1 MMPSSAAL
9 AGRFPGEQTMDT
21 AAVAPRRW
29 TFWVIAFIAL
39 LWNLIGVAIFVMQ
52 LKLTPEMIAAMPA
65 PQRAVY
71 AATPAWINLVFGVAV
86 VSGVLGALCLLLR
99 KRWAVPLFLIS
110 LLAIAVQLAGA
121 YAVTPV
127 WAASGAAGL
136 GLPVMLVVIAL
147 YLWWYS
153 RDAAAKGWIS

>member
-1 MMPSSAAL
+1 
-9 AGRFPGEQTMDT
+9 MDI
-21 AAVAPRRW
+21 AAVVPRRW

-39 LWNLIGVAIFVMQ
+39 LWNLIGLAIFVLQ
-52 LKLTPEMIAAMPA
+52 VKLSPEMIAAMPA

-71 AATPAWINLVFGVAV
+71 AATPAWINAVFGVAV
-86 VSGVLGALCLLLR
+86 VSGVLGAISLLLK
-99 KRWAVPLFLIS
+99 KRWAVPLFLLS
-110 LLAIAVQLAGA
+110 SLAIVVQLVGA

-127 WAASGAAGL
+127 WQSSGAAGL

-153 RDAAAKGWIS
+153 RDAAAKGWVN

>member
-1 MMPSSAAL
+1 
-9 AGRFPGEQTMDT
+9 MDT
-21 AAVAPRRW
+21 AAAPRRW
-29 TFWVIAFIAL
+29 TFWVIGFIAL

-52 LKLTPEMIAAMPA
+52 VKLTPEMIAAMPA
-65 PQRAVY
+65 PQREVY

-86 VSGVLGALCLLLR
+86 VAGVLGAICLLLR
-99 KRWAVPLFLIS
+99 KRWAVPMFLIS

>member
-1 MMPSSAAL
+1 M
-9 AGRFPGEQTMDT
+9 MDT

-39 LWNLIGVAIFVMQ
+39 LWNLIGLAIFVMQ
-52 LKLTPEMIAAMPA
+52 VNLTPEMIAAMPA

-71 AATPAWINLVFGVAV
+71 EATPAWINIVFGVSV
-86 VSGVLGALCLLLR
+86 VSGVLGAIILLLK
-99 KRWAVPLFLIS
+99 KRWAILLFLVS
-110 LLAIAVQLAGA
+110 LLAIVLQLLGA

-127 WAASGAAGL
+127 WQASGAAGL
-136 GLPVMLVVIAL
+136 ALPVMLVVIAL

-153 RDAAAKGWIS
+153 RDAAAKGWIA